1 MKDLA
6 KGFETFVDSTFQRI
20 DGILVMKGPCKNTGK
35 EGFYWCNE
43 WYPDADAVRKA
54 MNEVCSRLSLSLV
67 NNKDI

>member
-35 EGFYWCNE
+35 DGYIWGNE
-43 WYPDADAVRKA
+43 WYPDVDAVKNK
-54 MNEVCSRLSLSLV
+54 MNEVCIKLSSSIKK
-67 NNKDI
+67 NNE